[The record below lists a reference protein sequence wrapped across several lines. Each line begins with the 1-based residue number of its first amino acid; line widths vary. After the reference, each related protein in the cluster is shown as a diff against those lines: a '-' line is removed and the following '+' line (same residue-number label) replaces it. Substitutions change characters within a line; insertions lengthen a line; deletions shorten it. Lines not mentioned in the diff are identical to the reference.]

1 MTRTC
6 LVGVQGPL
14 QLCSGLIAM
23 EWYGLMKRGSANTEA
38 VLLLYD
44 FLIVPEQE
52 EQIVEEI
59 MQIASVFKWKKIV
72 FIGGREMNEINL
84 SNNKTSIK
92 RLRNKIGNYEFD
104 QVFLA
109 RNYIGL
115 GSSLILNSYPEAIK
129 VCYGDGFGVVGTEIF
144 TNVFSGSNAG
154 LYWRII
160 GFIKNILFGKISIKG
175 IYKRILGKFKVET
188 LRGFAFDAAVLILP
202 MDYSGKYL
210 NQLPF
215 YVPSLEHVRGTFE
228 RINKSMLGLN
238 NYCLDLIKNVSG
250 ECYLYLLVT
259 PTESGSTSLKNE
271 IKMYLETIREN
282 SPRGAT
288 IFIKL
293 HPRKSIT
300 FGDYILADLRNEY
313 NIIVINQGKFKSI
326 PIEFWGPL
334 IARCK
339 IISFS
344 SSSLSLRYIYNKEVI
359 TGLSVDKVRKFYF
372 KKMQSVFEDDYHLWN
387 EAAEALN
394 SWDGKSILWSRA
406 KTKRRIKKG

>member
-52 EQIVEEI
+52 EQIVEAI

-188 LRGFAFDAAVLILP
+188 LRDFAFDAAVLILP

-326 PIEFWGPL
+326 PIEFWVPL